1 MRAKEDALAAET
13 AQIKSVLAD
22 LKGTEFAYNHKGEI
36 VMLETVKVER
46 LPSQDVHLR
55 VGLWSKSQSGE
66 EEAPGRPA
74 RKGGGRPTRGGKAAG
89 KSKKEDA
96 GVMGSVEMARPFPPP
111 GSLAAPLFRRAPHAT
126 TTRFSSPGEFWG

>member
-74 RKGGGRPTRGGKAAG
+74 RKGGRPTRGGKAAG

-96 GVMGSVEMARPFPPP
+96 GVMGSVGMARPPPP
-111 GSLAAPLFRRAPHAT
+111 PPAAWRRPYSVALPMQPP
-126 TTRFSSPGEFWG
+126 RDSSPGEFWG